1 MPIFDVRYVDGLTV
15 SVEAPE
21 GASQEQI
28 TGLAN
33 QRRSEMVQ
41 TRPLARERPPA
52 RDRIAEARAE
62 AEARLEELIALRQY
76 NRRKESGFMENVLS
90 GFGAGAVNV
99 AELGALGAAA
109 LADEEQELK
118 ARDSIQSIASALRP
132 EGGDPESLT
141 YGIAS
146 AFGSAVAPLG
156 LAGLAGLAA
165 APLGAGA
172 ATAAALGTAGGLGIG
187 AAAGEQSE
195 RARAAG
201 VSEEERSRRVLQAA
215 PIGVLEAVPF
225 IRGAKR
231 LFGVV
236 EDVAQNIPRGSMQ
249 RIRSALATG
258 GEEAATE
265 AAAGALQNAVEQGY
279 NPNRAI
285 LESGLAEEAGYGAV
299 VGATIQ
305 ALVDLAAGRRLR
317 SLETPS
323 PREEGEQLE
332 MFPGEDLGVRPAE
345 ATEPEDAEAQLE
357 MFTQEEMGRPPE
369 RPDER
374 QMDLFAA
381 REPTVRP
388 EPEQRDFVE
397 ELETQ
402 RIDTEARE
410 RLALAAAER
419 GDEAAFD
426 QPDLFPLELEQTERR
441 LGREPVEAPRAE
453 EPTPAAPEG
462 EQLDL
467 VTRAEEETQLEQ
479 MQADEDAQRARQ
491 ARLQAESELE
501 SLEGRRLSAQERA
514 TEERRRNILLD
525 TIEATPSRNY
535 TTVARAYT
543 RTLQEQGFR
552 DTAPTEQEV
561 TTIQRA
567 VNVQQAV
574 KAPPEQIEAAP
585 EATDLSELE
594 AQIPERRARQEAVA
608 PKPEVAQVTPEAVMP
623 EGAPSEPV
631 AAVPEPTVEPRAATP
646 RTEPAPSGVGPADGG
661 AVPGVVRDGGRER
674 GARRAGAGPE
684 VSAVVPEAPAARP
697 VARPS
702 VPPAEP
708 VDRARAQPRS
718 LETDAAAL
726 QSLDTKKGT
735 ADDAAMRAY
744 LASGRNFDQSV
755 RSLAYD
761 LVTRETGA
769 PAEDVRGIGGTPGK
783 GGRLAPADRALR
795 WIRSNMSPETNA
807 RLNEAIQR
815 EVEQVRRVATTTAVL
830 QADPDSEA
838 PIDTTSKRVELAMQ
852 MAELVSQPNPDFAA
866 IAPVRRKLSRLLELQ
881 TALDTPLPDGATRAL
896 QGNNLSEALNNIA
909 ESVAMPRFRGM
920 AKRLAAAVGN
930 TNVRIQENLTN
941 EAGTPIAGAFD
952 PRTNTITLDA
962 ARGMNTHTVMHEMTH
977 AATAAAIANRPNSAP
992 VRQLKRIFNEVK
1004 DQLDTF
1010 YGTQSLDEFVSEA
1023 FSNPLFQ
1030 QELAKIRVPR
1040 SPYTYW
1046 QQFKNA
1052 VTNIVRVLR
1061 GQETKSLSN
1070 TLDMTDRLVS
1080 DMLAPAPEFRNAGML
1095 LMETT
1100 QPQVSKLAKRM
1111 DSIQKALPEST
1122 QGAFE
1127 NFTAS
1132 VSAFLEGA
1140 AAPKAKEWLLATLPF
1155 QALADT
1161 AEKRG
1166 VEGAFELQKAINEQ
1180 EGRMAQSDEQID
1192 VVLREAEG
1200 WMKKNPD
1207 KVDTFNNVVYTSTVE
1222 QVDPT
1227 RPQKDYEQSSENPS
1241 LNNLGKEFKPEQ
1253 VEVWK
1258 QLNRDLKSMP
1268 GAQRIYTMMRDTYKT
1283 KYEQLKDVIYGRI
1296 DDIAELDDAARNTL
1310 KKEVYS
1316 RIFNEGTIDPYF
1328 PLTRTGSFWLSYSTT
1343 DGEFVVEAFESPL
1356 ARDRAQMQLDS
1367 DPQVDSA
1374 TLQKF
1379 QNITQA
1385 SFDNAPST
1393 SFVGQTLQVLRA
1405 NRVSEETQT
1414 EIARLFIEALPESSF
1429 AKSLKRRKGKGT
1441 LGFKEDSILAMKQ
1454 KAYDLGRQVERLRS
1468 AAKIRRISYGEDGK
1482 GGIQGQFGSG
1492 ENKLI
1497 IEELLKRASFA
1508 TNPPA
1513 DNLARNANRLA
1524 FLGTIGANASSA
1536 LVNLSQ
1542 IPLVVVPFLSGK
1554 YGFNESMKATR
1565 DAYKIIFGSGIK
1577 RKVRLLTGET
1587 EAGDAD
1593 VEVGAMPSIDN
1604 YYELDADGNFKI
1616 RDDVKLPEDPKEA
1629 QEFRERLERLRP
1641 LVQEASVQ
1649 GQLNRSLFYDTLG
1662 IESSGRDRNIWDR
1675 INAWSAAAFH
1685 AVERANRQV
1694 ALVSAY
1700 ELELNRLETKP
1711 TKEEANLSMEEKQQR
1726 AVGTALY
1733 NAQQTNGGSVLAT
1746 APRIAQQGLGRV
1758 ALMYKSYGIQMYY
1771 LQLKLFRDM
1780 LESSGL
1786 PVEQRKEAMRQLA
1799 AIQLSAL
1806 MFSGVQGL
1814 TIVGMATA
1822 VANMFRDDDEEDAET
1837 SLRKYLGEGWY
1848 KGPVNQLLGVDVA
1861 SRIGLSNLL
1870 FRENRFNRD
1879 PSNEETLVQAL
1890 GGPAW
1895 STTSQFLRGFQEI
1908 MEGNDLQRGLET
1920 MAPAAVKNIMKAI
1933 RVYSAGGYESRRLD
1947 PITDDISAG
1956 LLVAQAMGFAP
1967 AEYTRIQEMNSST
1980 KGIDIATNSR
1990 RTKILRQLYVALR
2003 AGDFN
2008 EVRNLRE
2015 DIREFNRDHPDPDI
2029 RITPDTVKRSMSG
2042 HMQRSIEMYN
2052 GITISP
2058 NMRRTLQRHRAEYE
2072 D

>member
-1 MPIFDVRYVDGLTV
+1 MALYEVELTDGRTV
-15 SVEAPE
+15 QVEAPP
-21 GASQEQI
+21 GATDEQLSQI
-28 TGLAN
+28 IFSGGPSLAERRAAIGQDIEA
-33 QRRSEMVQ
+33 QR
-41 TRPLARERPPA
+41 
-52 RDRIAEARAE
+52 
-62 AEARLEELIALRQY
+62 EELYRRQAALAEER
-76 NRRKESGFMENVLS
+76 RRKESGFFENVLS
-90 GFGAGAVNV
+90 GFGAGAVGV
-99 AELGALGAAA
+99 GELAATGAAA
-109 LADEEQELK
+109 LLDEENELA
-118 ARDSIQSIASALRP
+118 ARDRIQSLAGSLRP
-132 EGGDPESLT
+132 EGGDPESVT
-141 YGIAS
+141 YKLFSGL
-146 AFGSAVAPLG
+146 GSI
-156 LAGLAGLAA
+156 AGLAA
-165 APLGAGA
+165 PALAAAAAAPAAAAGAVGLGTATALGMGAGA
-172 ATAAALGTAGGLGIG
+172 
-187 AAAGEQSE
+187 GEARE

-201 VSEEERSRRVLQAA
+201 LTGEALTGPTVGGTLIGSLEGLPVARPLAALGRALRIPGLASVGER
-215 PIGVLEAVPF
+215 
-225 IRGAKR
+225 
-231 LFGVV
+231 
-236 EDVAQNIPRGSMQ
+236 
-249 RIRSALATG
+249 LATKIDAETVAG
-258 GEEAATE
+258 RLAQRGKSAGITGTAEGAQEG
-265 AAAGALQNAVEQGY
+265 AAAILQNLVEQGY
-279 NPNRAI
+279 NPAK
-285 LESGLAEEAGYGAV
+285 E
-299 VGATIQ
+299 
-305 ALVDLAAGRRLR
+305 LVDAGVIEESLVGGGAGAIFQGLVDFLVRGRPRGAAPDTADRG
-317 SLETPS
+317 
-323 PREEGEQLE
+323 EEGEA
-332 MFPGEDLGVRPAE
+332 PAE
-345 ATEPEDAEAQLE
+345 AGPTVTVPE
-357 MFTQEEMGRPPE
+357 EE
-369 RPDER
+369 
-374 QMDLFAA
+374 LAA
-381 REPTVRP
+381 RE
-388 EPEQRDFVE
+388 E
-397 ELETQ
+397 E
-402 RIDTEARE
+402 
-410 RLALAAAER
+410 ALAAAER
-419 GDEAAFD
+419 GDEAAFE
-426 QPDLFPLELEQTERR
+426 QPDMFSLELQAAREAAPEP
-441 LGREPVEAPRAE
+441 EPVESAIEARFRPETAIATPPVDPRQRDMIEEAE
-453 EPTPAAPEG
+453 TAEVEAMI
-462 EQLDL
+462 
-467 VTRAEEETQLEQ
+467 RADEDVELEQ
-479 MQADEDAQRARQ
+479 MQAEEDAALAERRAQEAARADRDVARQ

-501 SLEGRRLSAQERA
+501 TLEGRRLSAQERA
-514 TEERRRNILLD
+514 TEERRRSILLD
-525 TIEATPSRNY
+525 TIETTPSRNY

-561 TTIQRA
+561 ATIQRA

-585 EATDLSELE
+585 EATELSELE

-608 PKPEVAQVTPEAVMP
+608 PEPEVAQVTPEAITP
-623 EGAPSEPV
+623 EGAPSEPA

-646 RTEPAPSGVGPADGG
+646 RAEPAPSGVGPADGG
-661 AVPGVVRDGGRER
+661 AVAGVVRDGGRGR
-674 GARRAGAGPE
+674 GARRAGVEPE

-708 VDRARAQPRS
+708 VDGAGAQPRP

-726 QSLDTKKGT
+726 QSLGTKKGT
-735 ADDAAMRAY
+735 ADDKAMQAY
-744 LASGRNFDQSV
+744 LSAGRNLDQSI

-761 LVTRETGA
+761 LVNRETDA
-769 PAEDVRGIGGTPGK
+769 PAEGVKGIGGTPGK
-783 GGRLAPADRALR
+783 GGKLAPADRALR

-815 EVEQVRRVATTTAVL
+815 EVEDVRKVAISTKIL
-830 QADPDSEA
+830 QTDPDSAA
-838 PIDTTSKRVELAMQ
+838 PIDTASQRVKLAME
-852 MAELVSQPNPDFAA
+852 MAELVSQPNPDFEA
-866 IAPVRRKLSRLLELQ
+866 IAPIRKKLSRLLELQ
-881 TALDTPLPDGATRAL
+881 TALDTPLPDGTLRAL
-896 QGNNLSEALNNIA
+896 QNNNLADALKSIA
-909 ESVAMPRFRGM
+909 ESVGVPALRGI
-920 AKRLAAAVGN
+920 ATRLAAVVGN
-930 TNVRIQENLTN
+930 TKVQVQENLTN
-941 EAGTPIAGAFD
+941 EAGMPIAGMFD
-952 PRTNTITLDA
+952 PSTNTITLDA

-992 VRQLKRIFNEVK
+992 VRQLKRIFDEVK

-1030 QELAKIRVPR
+1030 QELAKIKVPR

-1052 VTNIVRVLR
+1052 VANVIRVLR

-1080 DMLAPAPEFRNAGML
+1080 DLLAPAPEFRDAGKL

-1122 QGAFE
+1122 QRAFE

-1132 VSAFLEGA
+1132 ASAFLEGT

-1166 VEGAFELQKAINEQ
+1166 ITGAFDLQKAINEQ

-1207 KVDTFNNVVYTSTVE
+1207 RVDTFNNVVYTSTVE

-1258 QLNRDLKSMP
+1258 QLNKDLKSMP

-1310 KKEVYS
+1310 KKEVYD
-1316 RIFNEGTIDPYF
+1316 RIFSEGTIDPYF
-1328 PLTRTGSFWLSYSTT
+1328 PLTRTGNFWLSYVTSN
-1343 DGEFVVEAFESPL
+1343 GEFNVEAFESPL
-1356 ARDRAQMQLDS
+1356 ARDRAIMQLEADTE
-1367 DPQVDSA
+1367 VDSA

-1405 NRVSEETQT
+1405 NKVSEETQT
-1414 EIARLFIEALPESSF
+1414 EIARLFVEALPESSF
-1429 AKSLKRRKGKGT
+1429 AKSLQRRKGT

-1468 AAKIRRISYGEDGK
+1468 AAEIRRISD
-1482 GGIQGQFGSG
+1482 GIQEQFGPG
-1492 ENKLI
+1492 ENKI
-1497 IEELLKRASFA
+1497 VIEELLRRARFA

-1524 FLGTIGANASSA
+1524 FLGTIGFNASSA

-1554 YGFNESMKATR
+1554 YGFNESIKATK
-1565 DAYKIIFGSGIK
+1565 DAYKMIFGSGTK
-1577 RKVRLLTGET
+1577 RKIRLLTGET

-1616 RDDVKLPEDPKEA
+1616 RDDIKLPEDPKEA
-1629 QEFRERLERLRP
+1629 QEFRARLERLRP

-1675 INAWSAAAFH
+1675 INAWSAAGFH

-1694 ALVSAY
+1694 ALISAY

-1711 TKEEANLSMEEKQQR
+1711 TKEEANLSAEEKQQL
-1726 AVGTALY
+1726 AAGTALY

-1746 APRIAQQGLGRV
+1746 APRIAQQGIGRV
-1758 ALMYKSYGIQMYY
+1758 AMMYKSYGIQMYY

-1799 AIQLSAL
+1799 TIQLSAL

-1822 VANMFRDDDEEDAET
+1822 VANLFRDDDEEDAET

-1848 KGPVNQLLGVDVA
+1848 KGPVNQILGVDVA

-1895 STTSQFLRGFQEI
+1895 STTSQFIRGFQEI
-1908 MEGNDLQRGLET
+1908 MQGDDLMRGLET
-1920 MAPAAVKNIMKAI
+1920 MAPAAVRNALKTI
-1933 RVYSAGGYESRRLD
+1933 RIANAGGYETRRLD
-1947 PITDDISAG
+1947 PITDDVTMGMLA
-1956 LLVAQAMGFAP
+1956 AQLMGFAP

-1980 KGIDIATNSR
+1980 KGIDLATNER
-1990 RTKILRQLYVALR
+1990 RTKILRKLYVALR
-2003 AGDFN
+2003 ARDFD
-2008 EVRNLRE
+2008 EVQNLRE
-2015 DIREFNRDHPDPDI
+2015 DIAEFNRDHPDPDI
-2029 RITPDTVKRSMSG
+2029 RITPDTVKRSMNG
-2042 HMQRSIEMYN
+2042 HMQRSVEMYN

-2058 NMRRTLQRHRAEYE
+2058 NMKRSLERHRAEYK